1 MISISTCK
9 YLGYFACIFKQK
21 LIQIDWQASEN
32 CLHSPWSWLLLAFQ
46 LEWPAMMDRSYHR
59 KTLKATIVK
68 QKQKHCAGSLRTQS
82 TRILKHA
89 NCLFVCLSI
98 ELFLCTLSISLFH
111 LCVVVVVVLLRGNV
125 NRRAW
130 SFLCTQKKCN
140 IKVNSYEFVWWRWNE
155 VTHCTRN
162 WGKDHTDESTTDGRC
177 RITANKQ
184 LLCDIVMKNSATER

>member
-1 MISISTCK
+1 MQIFRLFRLHFQSKIHPNWLTSFRKLSPLSLKLTTSRISAGMTRHDGPKLSPKNSEGHNCQTKTKTLCWVSSYTKHTHIETCK
-9 YLGYFACIFKQK
+9 LPI
-21 LIQIDWQASEN
+21 
-32 CLHSPWSWLLLAFQ
+32 
-46 LEWPAMMDRSYHR
+46 
-59 KTLKATIVK
+59 
-68 QKQKHCAGSLRTQS
+68 
-82 TRILKHA
+82 
-89 NCLFVCLSI
+89 CLFVYRTVFVHSL
-98 ELFLCTLSISLFH
+98 SLFH

-125 NRRAW
+125 NRIAW

-184 LLCDIVMKNSATER
+184 LLCDIVMKNSTTER